1 MDEVEI
7 VDSVVCDDWLH
18 RGELSGKRFR
28 ILLVIGENEPFPDL
42 RAQRW

>member
-7 VDSVVCDDWLH
+7 VDSVVCDDWFY
-18 RGELSGKRFR
+18 RGELSGERFR
-28 ILLVIGENEPFPDL
+28 ILLVIGENEPFLDL